1 MTPHQIL
8 IVGIRLLVIFWFFSL
23 LGQAG
28 VILTTVREM
37 SVSASPFVISLAVQ
51 IVASVLLWLFPAT
64 LAAKLLRAGNAPV
77 QASAVPFD
85 EWRDLVFVGVGI
97 FVLARA
103 IPDVLYWAILAAAPA
118 HVFADLAFD
127 QKVGAFT
134 SLVELAIGLT
144 LTLGA
149 SAIRSLIQKGRRVGV
164 PVQQP

>member
-8 IVGIRLLVIFWFFSL
+8 IVGIRLLVIFWFFSI

-28 VILTTVREM
+28 ALVATVQNAA
-37 SVSASPFVISLAVQ
+37 VSSTPFLISLGVQ

-64 LAAKLLRAGNAPV
+64 FARKLLRASNVPV
-77 QASAVPFD
+77 QTGAVVSD

-103 IPDVLYWAILAAAPA
+103 LPDIIYWVILAAAPDTNSDFTLDQKA
-118 HVFADLAFD
+118 GVFA
-127 QKVGAFT
+127 
-134 SLVELAIGLT
+134 SIVELAIGLV

-149 SAIRSLIQKGRRVGV
+149 SAIGALVQKGRRVGV
-164 PVQQP
+164 SVR